1 MHTDTSNTWLDN
13 WSKVNI
19 TLKNVVIN
27 LIALYI
33 IHVNICIQIEN
44 KLVLKPGTAN
54 IIRCII
60 NSQCNDT
67 VLNSTKHKH
76 TLIVEPWG
84 ISNIIL

>member
-54 IIRCII
+54 I
-60 NSQCNDT
+60 
-67 VLNSTKHKH
+67 
-76 TLIVEPWG
+76 
-84 ISNIIL
+84 